1 MRAML
6 FCIVGE
12 RAQHHIVAD
21 ERHGDF
27 FEDRAHEY
35 HIQCEQKHAH
45 DGDCYAEE
53 QAGRLEEERQQLDEN
68 LADIR
73 RQREESVALQR
84 DIELGNATSRED
96 VQRTQAALAGKRAAR
111 EAASKQLTEQKVRL
125 MALQKRLSRFRVSAE
140 ELAFTPADTAPLS
153 LPSGERVY
161 LEGKIDRVDV
171 LNLHSDLYARVID
184 YKTGNTAL
192 GLDDVYFGLRLQL
205 FLYLDAVLALR
216 GAKPAGV
223 FYQKLSE
230 APMRLA
236 GGRIDEKLA
245 ARTDTASKELRAQVD
260 ADIPEYVEK
269 ITVHAYVPLEW
280 KTVNLWAWLDPDG
293 TNAFDTWPGKAMTEN
308 ENGWFT
314 ARVPNWVNSIIVSG
328 NEGEVQTEDVAIEPK
343 ELWITVYDDLSYEL
357 AYEDPET
364 AGVENIT
371 VYAQVPADW
380 EGPCLWAWSA
390 PDGTNAFAAWPGEAM
405 TEADGWYA
413 LEAPGW
419 INSVIINANEGGV
432 QTTDLSVESGKD
444 VWVVVTDAENASV
457 SYEQPAGDAAGAE
470 SPAPE
475 ASPAATEA
483 PAEAEGGSS
492 ATVWIIV
499 AVVVVAVVVVAVVVS
514 KKKKKD

>member
-1 MRAML
+1 MKKL
-6 FCIVGE
+6 FAI
-12 RAQHHIVAD
+12 
-21 ERHGDF
+21 
-27 FEDRAHEY
+27 
-35 HIQCEQKHAH
+35 
-45 DGDCYAEE
+45 
-53 QAGRLEEERQQLDEN
+53 L
-68 LADIR
+68 
-73 RQREESVALQR
+73 VALVCLFS
-84 DIELGNATSRED
+84 LGT
-96 VQRTQAALAGKRAAR
+96 AALAEG
-111 EAASKQLTEQKVRL
+111 
-125 MALQKRLSRFRVSAE
+125 E
-140 ELAFTPADTAPLS
+140 EMVPVCISVP
-153 LPSGERVY
+153 
-161 LEGKIDRVDV
+161 EGW
-171 LNLHSDLYARVID
+171 
-184 YKTGNTAL
+184 
-192 GLDDVYFGLRLQL
+192 
-205 FLYLDAVLALR
+205 
-216 GAKPAGV
+216 
-223 FYQKLSE
+223 E
-230 APMRLA
+230 APC
-236 GGRIDEKLA
+236 
-245 ARTDTASKELRAQVD
+245 
-260 ADIPEYVEK
+260 
-269 ITVHAYVPLEW
+269 
-280 KTVNLWAWLDPDG
+280 LWAWADDG

-328 NEGEVQTEDVAIEPK
+328 NEGEVQTEDVTIEPK

-380 EGPCLWAWSA
+380 EAPCLWAWSA